1 MMGEITPYNA
11 WILVADAKRALL
23 MRNVGNAANIML
35 KVEEVIQA
43 PSNGPTRDQGSDR
56 PGRTA
61 SGSHR
66 SSLGNADLH
75 RLEEERFFSSVVEK
89 LQSVCTDKDVNKL
102 FVAAPP
108 KALADLRRAMPEM
121 LRKLIV
127 AEHDK
132 DIVNLPV
139 NEIEKYFAS

>member
-1 MMGEITPYNA
+1 MMGEIIPYNA

-23 MRNVGNAANIML
+23 LRNAGNAANIML

-43 PSNGPTRDQGSDR
+43 PPNGPTRDHGTDR

-75 RLEEERFFSSVVEK
+75 RLEEERFFSNVVEK
-89 LQSVCTDKDVNKL
+89 LQSACTDRDVHKL
-102 FVAAPP
+102 YVVAPP
-108 KALADLRRAMPEM
+108 KALADLRSAIPDT
-121 LRKLIV
+121 LRKIIV